1 MSDPESVDLPAVEPA
16 VPASAPVAT
25 VPAATATVPV
35 ILDRNQLAAYLAA
48 ISAGET
54 SDYVRGKR
62 LDQTQWT
69 ARHDTEPDAFL
80 RAQRFGLPLVDLSC
94 VAPEPGIAALMRP
107 DVARRFRAIPLLSNP
122 TSIAVAVENPADPEL
137 LPTFNFLTELR
148 VALLIAEPTQIRN
161 AIAASY
167 DRAEDAAVARQLGLD
182 PNASGSSETAV
193 KEAQRLASEQPVVRI
208 VHDLIADAA
217 QRRASDIHLRP
228 AADGLD
234 LLYRIDNELLPVRRF
249 LRALAP
255 ALVSR
260 IKVLGAMNVAEHRV
274 PQDGRASFGA
284 AGGHAIDLRISILPT
299 IHGESVVIRLLDT
312 LEGLRDIDKLGFNA
326 RDEQRFRDM
335 MARSHGMIL
344 VTGPTGSGKST
355 TLYAALLEARRERV
369 NIVTVEDPVEY
380 HIADVQQMQ
389 VNRLAGFTFA
399 SALRNI
405 LRHDPDVIMV
415 GEIRDH
421 ETAQIAIESALTG
434 HLLLSTLHTNTA
446 ATTVTRLLDLG
457 VESFLLRSTLLG
469 VLAQRLARRN
479 CPRCL
484 EPEPVDL
491 HVRELLGVGADEVF
505 HRGGGCSHCEGLG
518 VHGRI
523 AVFELMPI
531 SPALR
536 RLIVPNCS
544 ADDIHDTAVAEGM
557 TSLTANAIAL
567 ARAGTIS
574 LNEAF
579 RLRAE

>member
-1 MSDPESVDLPAVEPA
+1 MSDPDNADTPAVEP
-16 VPASAPVAT
+16 PAPAGNVAP
-25 VPAATATVPV
+25 PAAIAPTVPV
-35 ILDRNQLAAYLAA
+35 ILDRAGLVAFLSA

-54 SDYVRGKR
+54 SEYCRGTR
-62 LDQTQWT
+62 NDQAQWT
-69 ARHDTEPDAFL
+69 SRLGTEADAFL
-80 RAQRFGLPLVDLSC
+80 RAQRFGLPLVDLAG
-94 VAPEPGIAALMRP
+94 VTPDIGVAALMRP
-107 DVARRFRAIPLLSNP
+107 DVARRFRAIPLLRTP
-122 TSIAVAVENPADPEL
+122 TAIAMAVENPADPEL
-137 LPTFNFLTELR
+137 LPTFNFLTDLR
-148 VALLIAEPTQIRN
+148 VALLVAEPAQIRG

-182 PNASGSSETAV
+182 PNASGSGETAV

-228 AADGLD
+228 ADDGLD

-260 IKVLGAMNVAEHRV
+260 IKVLGAMNVAEHRI
-274 PQDGRASFGA
+274 PQDGRASFA
-284 AGGHAIDLRISILPT
+284 IAGGHAIDLRISILPT
-299 IHGESVVIRLLDT
+299 IHGESVAIRLLDT
-312 LEGLRDIDKLGFNA
+312 LEGLRDIAALGFSG
-326 RDEQRFRDM
+326 RDEQRFRDLM
-335 MARSHGMIL
+335 SRSHGMIL

-389 VNRLAGFTFA
+389 VNRMAGFTFA

-479 CPRCL
+479 CTNCL
-484 EPEPVDL
+484 EPEPVDP
-491 HVRELLGVGADEVF
+491 HVRDLLGVGPDEVF
-505 HRGGGCSHCEGLG
+505 QRGGGCSHCEGLG

-557 TSLTANAIAL
+557 TSLTANAISL
-567 ARAGTIS
+567 ARAHVIS